1 MHTKYGVREQRAQ
14 SRTDGRHLSRQRSP
28 ERGETPNP
36 TKAGMYV
43 KLGVFYNIVI
53 SNQQVRNETK
63 RLADAMEKQNE
74 MIKRIHKLE

>member
-1 MHTKYGVREQRAQ
+1 MKWLNDISELEADVKAYFA
-14 SRTDGRHLSRQRSP
+14 

-43 KLGVFYNIVI
+43 KLGVFYNMVI
-53 SNQQVRNETK
+53 SNQEIRNEIK
-63 RLADAMEKQNE
+63 RLANALEKQNE

>member
-1 MHTKYGVREQRAQ
+1 MVKWLEDISELESDVKAHFA
-14 SRTDGRHLSRQRSP
+14 

-53 SNQQVRNETK
+53 SNQQIRNETK

-74 MIKRIHKLE
+74 MIKRIHKLD

>member
-1 MHTKYGVREQRAQ
+1 MVKWLDDISELEADVKAHFA
-14 SRTDGRHLSRQRSP
+14 

-53 SNQQVRNETK
+53 SLQEIRNEIK
-63 RLADAMEKQNE
+63 RGNDKMEEQNE

>member
-1 MHTKYGVREQRAQ
+1 MVKWLDDISELEADVKAYFA
-14 SRTDGRHLSRQRSP
+14 